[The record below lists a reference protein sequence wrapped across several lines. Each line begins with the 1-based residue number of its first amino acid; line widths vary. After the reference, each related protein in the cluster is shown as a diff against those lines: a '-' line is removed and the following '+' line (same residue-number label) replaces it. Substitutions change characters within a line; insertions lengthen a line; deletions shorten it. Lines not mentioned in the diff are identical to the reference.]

1 MIFHDITT
9 IIHSAID
16 TNNTYKIIFFI
27 ENLSHFR
34 FVEKLFN
41 YFYEKNANIHLL
53 CLDIPFGDRIYKSD
67 NLTIQ
72 VLDSDLEKI
81 KTLKNLT
88 GELFITT
95 TPSLGSSIFPK
106 SAMPKNKR
114 PTYVYVFHSLVSP
127 NEMYTKGSFD
137 GFDILLS
144 PSELI
149 SEQLKPLISKTAQVF
164 TTGYLLFD
172 KIQKFE
178 YKEKFVN
185 DVLIAPTWGSKG
197 LDEIIRNIDKI
208 KNFVDRLDLKAIFR
222 PHPMTS
228 LDELKKVPFDIDTD
242 KDLDNLHSY
251 KYLITD
257 YSGIALEFFYLTG
270 RPIIFLDVTKKIKRK
285 IPVLSKEEKQY
296 VLIENEMRNLIG
308 KSFSL
313 SELDSLTSFPKILE
327 DRSQKFISKVNFSN
341 ESLDKTISILNV

>member
-16 TNNTYKIIFFI
+16 TNNTYKIIFFV

-53 CLDIPFGDRIYKSD
+53 CLDIPFGNRTYKSD

-81 KTLKNLT
+81 KALKSLT
-88 GELFITT
+88 GDLFITT
-95 TPSLGSSIFPK
+95 TPSIGNSIFPK
-106 SAMPKNKR
+106 SSMPKNQR

-149 SEQLKPLISKTAQVF
+149 SEQLKPLISKNAQVY

-172 KIQKFE
+172 KIHKFE
-178 YKEKFVN
+178 YKDKFVN

-197 LDEIIRNIDKI
+197 LNEIIQNIDKI
-208 KNFVDRLDLKAIFR
+208 KNFVNRLDLKAIFR

-228 LDELKKVPFDIDTD
+228 LDELKKIPFDIDTD
-242 KDLDNLHSY
+242 KDLNNLHSY
-251 KYLITD
+251 EYLITD

-270 RPIIFLDVTKKIKRK
+270 RPIIFFRCSKK
-285 IPVLSKEEKQY
+285 
-296 VLIENEMRNLIG
+296 N
-308 KSFSL
+308 
-313 SELDSLTSFPKILE
+313 
-327 DRSQKFISKVNFSN
+327 
-341 ESLDKTISILNV
+341 

>member
-16 TNNTYKIIFFI
+16 TNNTYKIIFFV

-53 CLDIPFGDRIYKSD
+53 CLDIPFGNRTYKSD

-81 KTLKNLT
+81 KALKSLT
-88 GELFITT
+88 GDLFITT
-95 TPSLGSSIFPK
+95 TPSIGNSIFPK
-106 SAMPKNKR
+106 SSMPKNQR

-149 SEQLKPLISKTAQVF
+149 SEQLKPLISKNAQVF
-164 TTGYLLFD
+164 LS
-172 KIQKFE
+172 
-178 YKEKFVN
+178 
-185 DVLIAPTWGSKG
+185 LIH
-197 LDEIIRNIDKI
+197 I
-208 KNFVDRLDLKAIFR
+208 
-222 PHPMTS
+222 
-228 LDELKKVPFDIDTD
+228 
-242 KDLDNLHSY
+242 
-251 KYLITD
+251 
-257 YSGIALEFFYLTG
+257 
-270 RPIIFLDVTKKIKRK
+270 
-285 IPVLSKEEKQY
+285 
-296 VLIENEMRNLIG
+296 
-308 KSFSL
+308 
-313 SELDSLTSFPKILE
+313 
-327 DRSQKFISKVNFSN
+327 
-341 ESLDKTISILNV
+341 

>member
-1 MIFHDITT
+1 M
-9 IIHSAID
+9 
-16 TNNTYKIIFFI
+16 
-27 ENLSHFR
+27 
-34 FVEKLFN
+34 EKLFN
-41 YFYEKNANIHLL
+41 YFYEKNSNIHLL
-53 CLDIPFGDRIYKSD
+53 CLEIPFGNRIYKSD

-81 KTLKNLT
+81 KTLKTLT
-88 GELFITT
+88 GDLFITT
-95 TPSLGSSIFPK
+95 TPSIGSSIFPK

-127 NEMYTKGSFD
+127 NEMYSKGSFE

-144 PSELI
+144 PSVLI

-178 YKEKFVN
+178 FKDEFVN
-185 DVLIAPTWGSKG
+185 DVLIAPTWGTKG
-197 LDEIIRNIDKI
+197 LNEIINNIEKI
-208 KNFVDRLDLKAIFR
+208 KNFINTLGLKAIFR

-228 LDELKKVPFDIDTD
+228 LDELTKVPFDIDTD

-270 RPIIFLDVTKKIKRK
+270 RPIIFLDVPKKVKRK
-285 IPVLSKEEKQY
+285 IPVFSTKEKNY
-296 VLIENEMRNLIG
+296 LLIENEMRNLIG
-308 KSFSL
+308 KSYSL
-313 SELDSLTSFPKILE
+313 NELNDLTSFPKILE
-327 DRSQKFISKVNFSN
+327 DISKEFISKVNFSN
-341 ESLDKTISILNV
+341 ESLDKTISILDV

>member
-178 YKEKFVN
+178 YKDKFVK

-197 LDEIIRNIDKI
+197 LDEIIHNIDKI

-228 LDELKKVPFDIDTD
+228 LDRLKKIPFDIDTD

-270 RPIIFLDVTKKIKRK
+270 RPVIFLDVTKKIKRK

-296 VLIENEMRNLIG
+296 LLIENEMRNLIG

-313 SELDSLTSFPKILE
+313 SELASLTSFPKILE
-327 DRSQKFISKVNFSN
+327 DMSQQFISKVNFSN
-341 ESLDKTISILNV
+341 ESLDKTVSILNV